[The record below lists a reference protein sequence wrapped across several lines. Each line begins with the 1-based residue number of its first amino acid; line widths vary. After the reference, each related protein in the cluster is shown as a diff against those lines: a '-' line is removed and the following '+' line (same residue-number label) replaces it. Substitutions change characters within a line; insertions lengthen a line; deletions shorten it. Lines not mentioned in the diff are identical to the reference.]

1 MSKLCNLYNYSFKR
15 GSVKNIILTKEYLT
29 DQLKM
34 HGTKLIKIWIF
45 ILNKSRGYREYYN
58 KIPRST
64 IIKKN
69 KIQLYLLIPNIT
81 SRLIFFR
88 CYQDLVPLKMIL
100 KPLNE
105 VDKTDE
111 VEALSTPVTH

>member
-1 MSKLCNLYNYSFKR
+1 M
-15 GSVKNIILTKEYLT
+15 
-29 DQLKM
+29 
-34 HGTKLIKIWIF
+34 F
-45 ILNKSRGYREYYN
+45 ILNKSRRYGEHYN

-64 IIKKN
+64 IIKR
-69 KIQLYLLIPNIT
+69 IQSYLLIPNIT

-88 CYQDLVPLKMIL
+88 CYQVPLKMIL